1 MIESLT
7 TEQEAQLEVYK
18 NKWLDIGLSVKRVDV
33 EKSMEAIQLVYKS
46 GNFTAPSKYE
56 VYDSPY
62 ATKKAMKSKYNINI
76 SSHDFIYGAQDATW
90 LSFYNYF
97 LEVLDIKECE
107 QLRGLMNLA
116 EHSGWVLLFDDL
128 VVFTHNPIHLK
139 FDDENRSHCADGLA
153 IEYSDGEG
161 LAIWHGTVIP
171 KEWIF
176 DKSTITPDVMF
187 KHPNIEQRRCA
198 CEIIEW
204 AQVLKHLD
212 AQVIDKDPDE
222 TIGTLL
228 EVSLPDSGQEKF
240 LLALDPNVNKLVGI
254 PVPFEMKTALQAN
267 SWTYGIEEFDFKPT
281 FRV

>member
-1 MIESLT
+1 
-7 TEQEAQLEVYK
+7 
-18 NKWLDIGLSVKRVDV
+18 
-33 EKSMEAIQLVYKS
+33 
-46 GNFTAPSKYE
+46 
-56 VYDSPY
+56 
-62 ATKKAMKSKYNINI
+62 
-76 SSHDFIYGAQDATW
+76 
-90 LSFYNYF
+90 
-97 LEVLDIKECE
+97 
-107 QLRGLMNLA
+107 
-116 EHSGWVLLFDDL
+116 
-128 VVFTHNPIHLK
+128 
-139 FDDENRSHCADGLA
+139 
-153 IEYSDGEG
+153 
-161 LAIWHGTVIP
+161 
-171 KEWIF
+171 
-176 DKSTITPDVMF
+176 MF